1 MLSTIPTLHGNIVT
15 ALNVRTLTQLLTLEQ
30 PKVLYYLQPQILS
43 YGGSLFIYGRAGT
56 FKSFLAIEL
65 MHSLA
70 TGTRWLIYDT
80 VGPTKSLMLQ
90 AEQVEAMYQDRMLS
104 YTHSRI
110 AKPGEVSEHMLF
122 TTSQNLKLDDFRG
135 IAQLEEAIKRHAP
148 PVVIIDCLYRV
159 IKSSTDVAS
168 IGRFLDDLTRLSA
181 TYGTA
186 FVVIHH
192 PRKESDED
200 RGFDE
205 LTGWSG
211 IANWA
216 DSILRITRTDSPI
229 QLSLRW
235 EKVKNARGT
244 ISDVNLE
251 VNQEF
256 LRFMIR

>member
-1 MLSTIPTLHGNIVT
+1 MT
-15 ALNVRTLTQLLTLEQ
+15 ALSVRTLTQLLSLEQ
-30 PKVLYYLQPQILS
+30 PKVLYYLEPQLLS

-70 TGTRWLIYDT
+70 TGTRWIIYNT

-104 YTHSRI
+104 YTRKRI
-110 AKPGEVSEHMLF
+110 KLPGTVSDLMLF
-122 TTSQNLKLDDFRG
+122 TTSQNLKLDDWRG
-135 IAQLEEAIKRHAP
+135 ISLLEEAIKRFSP
-148 PVVIIDCLYRV
+148 PIVFIDCLYRV
-159 IKSSTDVAS
+159 IKSSTDVTS
-168 IGRFLDDLTRLSA
+168 VGRFLDDLTRLSA
-181 TYGTA
+181 LYGTA
-186 FVVIHH
+186 FVIIHH

-216 DSILRITRTDSPI
+216 DSILRITREDNP
-229 QLSLRW
+229 LRLGLRW
-235 EKVKNARGT
+235 EKVKNARQEV
-244 ISDVNLE
+244 SDVNVE
-251 VNQEF
+251 VNQDT
-256 LRFMIR
+256 LRFMVR